1 MNKWTFGLICL
12 LLLGLAA
19 CQGEV
24 VEPAKETG
32 TQQQA
37 ATPAEQNSPAAVD
50 ESGEPERIV
59 VQHIL
64 ISFKGSIPK
73 PEVTRTREEAETLAA
88 EILERAQAGE
98 DFPALVKEY
107 TDDQF
112 PGIYGMSNLNVEPDR
127 AAEEFSRAGMVKAFG
142 DVSFSLKVGEVGTTT
157 YDEATSKYGW
167 HIIKRLK

>member
-1 MNKWTFGLICL
+1 MNRWNFGLICL
-12 LLLGLAA
+12 LLAGLVA
-19 CQGEV
+19 CQGEA
-24 VEPAKETG
+24 VEPAGDTG
-32 TQQQA
+32 
-37 ATPAEQNSPAAVD
+37 AEQQVAAPVEESAPAAAD
-50 ESGEPERIV
+50 ETGEPERIV

-73 PEVTRTREEAETLAA
+73 AEVTRTREEAEALAA

-127 AAEEFSRAGMVKAFG
+127 AAEEFPRAGMVKAFG

-157 YDEATSKYGW
+157 FDEATSKYGW